1 MRFKKPIV
9 AVSTAGLLALA
20 ACGGGGSGG
29 NSGSSSNTGVD
40 ANNLGNTGNGQDPT
54 AKGPVTI
61 QGAQK
66 GGTVTVL
73 TNTGLTTSIDP
84 QDAYF
89 TDTDSIITNL
99 MQRELTQ
106 YKYDPKTGQMILVPD
121 LATDLGQ
128 HNADY
133 TEWKFTIR
141 DGLKWE
147 NGQPLTAEDVARG
160 IIASMDGKVFGD
172 GPGLYYSNPYFLG
185 GDKYKGPYTE
195 NDPNGT
201 KQQAVSVSGNTITIK
216 MSQPFPDFPYYG
228 AFAAMGPR
236 PAGKAGDPATYAQH
250 PLSTGPYKIES
261 YTRSKSLVLVKNDQW
276 DPNTDPARTDYVD
289 KYVFKAGTPAD
300 QIDAI
305 LLADK
310 GEGQTTLTY
319 DDIQAQDYRKFQEQA
334 GDRIVNGGSPCT
346 YFLAPDYRKITDK
359 KVREAIAWA
368 YPYKDAILAAG
379 LIPGVTAIPA
389 TNLMPPGI
397 PGRTPYNPL
406 PGHQPLQTDTSKA
419 KQLLQESGNMGYEIK
434 FLWRTD
440 DPINTRVK
448 DVFVKSLTA
457 AGFKATPVA
466 TTLAQYTTDRENP
479 DSPINLR
486 SYGWCSDWPSGSTWI
501 PPLLG
506 STNIKEVGLGTN
518 DAAFSEPSVDAKI
531 KEAMK
536 APADKQP
543 AMWNALD
550 KEILTTYFPVITQYY
565 TGIAQA
571 HGSKIQGH
579 YDNNT
584 LGMPTWNNMWVS
596 K

>member
-1 MRFKKPIV
+1 MRFRKPIV
-9 AVSTAGLLALA
+9 ALSTAGLLALA
-20 ACGGGGSGG
+20 ACGGGSGG
-29 NSGSSSNTGVD
+29 GSSASNGNSDTN
-40 ANNLGNTGNGQDPT
+40 NNLGNTGNGQDAA
-54 AKGPVTI
+54 AKGPITLS
-61 QGAQK
+61 GATK

-73 TNTGLTTSIDP
+73 TSTGLTTSIDP

-89 TDTDSIITNL
+89 TDADAIITNL
-99 MQRELTQ
+99 IERELTQ
-106 YKYDPKTGQMILVPD
+106 YRYDPKSGQMILVPD

-147 NGQPLTAEDVARG
+147 NGKPLTAQDVARG
-160 IIASMDGKVFGD
+160 IIASMDGKTFGN

-201 KQQAVSVSGNTITIK
+201 KQKAVSVSGNTITIK

-250 PLSTGPYKIES
+250 PLSTGPYKIKD
-261 YTRSKSLVLVKNDQW
+261 YTRAKSLVLVRNTNW
-276 DPNTDPARTDYVD
+276 DPSTDPGRTAYPDGYD
-289 KYVFKAGTPAD
+289 FKAGVQPD

-310 GEGQTTLTY
+310 GAGQTTLTY
-319 DDIQAQDYRKFQEQA
+319 DDIQAQDYRKFQQQA
-334 GDRIVNGGSPCT
+334 SDRIVNGGSPCT
-346 YFLAPDYRKITDK
+346 YFLAPDYRKITDI
-359 KVREAIAWA
+359 KVRQALAWA
-368 YPYKDAILAAG
+368 YPYKDVILAGG
-379 LIPGVTAIPA
+379 LIPNVTAIPA

-397 PGRTPYNPL
+397 PGRTQYNPL
-406 PGHQPLQTDTSKA
+406 PGHQPLQTDTDKA
-419 KQLLQESGNMGYEIK
+419 KQLLQQSGNMNYEIK

-440 DPINTRVK
+440 DPVNTKTK
-448 DVFVKSLTA
+448 DVLVKSLTA
-457 AGFKATPVA
+457 AGFKATPVP

-479 DSPINLR
+479 NTPINLR
-486 SYGWCSDWPSGSTWI
+486 AYGWCSDWPSGSTWI
-501 PPLLG
+501 PPLLQ
-506 STNIKEVGLGTN
+506 STNIKDVGLGTN
-518 DAAFSEPSVDAKI
+518 DAAFSEPSVDTKI
-531 KEAMK
+531 KATMK
-536 APADKQP
+536 MPAAQQP
-543 AMWNALD
+543 AAWNNLD
-550 KEILTTYFPVITQYY
+550 KEILTKYFPVIPQWY
-565 TGIAQA
+565 TGVAQV

-579 YDNNT
+579 DDNNT
-584 LGMPTWNNMWVS
+584 LGMPTFANLWIS